1 MPCLTFAQFVFKGSL
16 ESKKQKPS
24 PRNNL
29 KAIQNKVIANRKPS
43 AAALL
48 QFKYNYLNAT
58 KKRRERRLGEAKSKR
73 KSGAYR
79 DK

>member
-1 MPCLTFAQFVFKGSL
+1 MSTSNQALTKFQSF
-16 ESKKQKPS
+16 
-24 PRNNL
+24 NN
-29 KAIQNKVIANRKPS
+29 NS
-43 AAALL
+43 
-48 QFKYNYLNAT
+48 LNAT